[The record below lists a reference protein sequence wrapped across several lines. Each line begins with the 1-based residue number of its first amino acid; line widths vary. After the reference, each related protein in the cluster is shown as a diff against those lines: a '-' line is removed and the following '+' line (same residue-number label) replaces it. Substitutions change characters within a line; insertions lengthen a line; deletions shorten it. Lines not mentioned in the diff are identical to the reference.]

1 MYYKNHVKRMRM
13 NVYDL
18 EKTDIILG
26 MPWLQTHNSQINWET
41 REVKMMRYLSICGRN
56 IVVKEDKEQRKKIG
70 KRIRAVDQVDR
81 DEWKQTIKEKFND
94 EIQLD
99 KEKVRNIVPQKFHK
113 WLKVFEMIESE
124 RIPVKKPWNH
134 TINLREDFVPRKG
147 RTYLMSREEK
157 EEIREFVKKQLKKGY
172 I

>member
-113 WLKVFEMIESE
+113 WLKVFEKIESE